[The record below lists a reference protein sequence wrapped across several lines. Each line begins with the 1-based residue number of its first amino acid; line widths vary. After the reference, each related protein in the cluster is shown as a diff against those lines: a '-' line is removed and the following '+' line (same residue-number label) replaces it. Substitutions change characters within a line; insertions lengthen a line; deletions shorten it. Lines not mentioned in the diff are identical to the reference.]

1 MRLLKGKDINI
12 FLFTITSPLWERLR
26 EGLGFMIY
34 HIEGK
39 LVEKTPTYV
48 VIDAGGVGYVMQIS
62 LNTFSKI
69 GDSEK
74 CKLFTEQMYVR
85 DDMPRFYGF
94 ADIAERNLFRLLV
107 SVSGVGGTS
116 ALLMLS
122 SLTAVEIQTAIATAN
137 VAVIKS
143 VKGIG
148 EKTAQRVIVDLK
160 DKMGKSDLSAEIF
173 SSANNT
179 LKEEALSALVMLGFN
194 KQGADKVL
202 DKIIRTEGTGQTVEQ
217 LIKSALKNL

>member
-1 MRLLKGKDINI
+1 
-12 FLFTITSPLWERLR
+12 
-26 EGLGFMIY
+26 MIY

-39 LVEKTPTYV
+39 LVEKTPTYA
-48 VIDAGGVGYVMQIS
+48 VIDAAGVGYIMQIS

-69 GDSEK
+69 GENEK
-74 CKLFTEQMYVR
+74 CKLFTEQLYVR
-85 DDMPRFYGF
+85 DDMPRFFGF
-94 ADIAERNLFRLLV
+94 ADIAERNLFRQLV

-122 SLTAVEIQTAIATAN
+122 SLSAAEIQQAIVTGN
-137 VAVIKS
+137 VALIKS

-148 EKTAQRVIVDLK
+148 EKTAQRIIVDLK
-160 DKMGKSDLSAEIF
+160 DKMGKSDIGSEFLVPS
-173 SSANNT
+173 NNT

-194 KQGADKVL
+194 KLMADKAL

>member
-1 MRLLKGKDINI
+1 
-12 FLFTITSPLWERLR
+12 
-26 EGLGFMIY
+26 MIY

-39 LVEKTPTYV
+39 LVEKSPTYA

-69 GDSEK
+69 GESEK
-74 CKLFTEQMYVR
+74 CKLYTEQLYVR
-85 DDMPRFYGF
+85 DDMPRFFGF

-122 SLTAVEIQTAIATAN
+122 SLSATEIQTAIATAN

-160 DKMGKSDLSAEIF
+160 DKMGKSDFSSEIF
-173 SSANNT
+173 HGANNT

-194 KQGADKVL
+194 KLAAEKVL

>member
-1 MRLLKGKDINI
+1 
-12 FLFTITSPLWERLR
+12 
-26 EGLGFMIY
+26 MIY

-48 VIDAGGVGYVMQIS
+48 VIDANGVGYVMQIS
-62 LNTFSKI
+62 LNTFTKI
-69 GDSEK
+69 GDAEK
-74 CKLFTEQMYVR
+74 CKLYTEQMYVR

-122 SLTAVEIQTAIATAN
+122 SLSAAEIQNAIATAN

-160 DKMGKSDLSAEIF
+160 DKMGKGDLSAEIF
-173 SSANNT
+173 SSVNNT

-194 KQGADKVL
+194 KQAADKAL

>member
-1 MRLLKGKDINI
+1 
-12 FLFTITSPLWERLR
+12 
-26 EGLGFMIY
+26 MIY

-39 LVEKTPTYV
+39 LVEKTPTYA

-62 LNTFSKI
+62 LNTFTKI
-69 GDSEK
+69 GDNEK
-74 CKLFTEQMYVR
+74 CKLYTEQLYVR
-85 DDMPRFYGF
+85 DDMPRFFGF
-94 ADIAERNLFRLLV
+94 YDIAERNLFRMLV

-122 SLTAVEIQTAIATAN
+122 SLSAAEIQGAIATGN
-137 VAVIKS
+137 VALIKS

-148 EKTAQRVIVDLK
+148 EKTAQRIIVDLK
-160 DKMGKSDLSAEIF
+160 GKMGKEELSSEF
-173 SSANNT
+173 FVSSSNT

-194 KQGADKVL
+194 KLAADKVL

-217 LIKSALKNL
+217 LIKAALKNL

>member
-1 MRLLKGKDINI
+1 
-12 FLFTITSPLWERLR
+12 
-26 EGLGFMIY
+26 MIY
-34 HIEGK
+34 HVEGK

-62 LNTFSKI
+62 LNTFTKI

-122 SLTAVEIQTAIATAN
+122 SLTAAEIQNAIATAN

-160 DKMGKSDLSAEIF
+160 DKMGKSDLSSEIF
-173 SSANNT
+173 SSVNNT

-194 KQGADKVL
+194 KQAADKTL

>member
-1 MRLLKGKDINI
+1 MIN
-12 FLFTITSPLWERLR
+12 
-26 EGLGFMIY
+26 

-39 LVEKTPTYV
+39 LVEKTPTYA
-48 VIDAGGVGYVMQIS
+48 VIDAAGVGYVMQIS

-69 GDSEK
+69 GDTEK
-74 CKLFTEQMYVR
+74 CRLYTEHLYVR
-85 DDMPRFYGF
+85 DDMPRFFGF
-94 ADIAERNLFRLLV
+94 ADVAERALFRQLV

-122 SLTAVEIQTAIATAN
+122 SLSAAEIQNAIATGN
-137 VAVIKS
+137 VALIKS

-148 EKTAQRVIVDLK
+148 EKTAQRIIVDLK
-160 DKMGKSDLSAEIF
+160 DKIGKSNNVSAEF
-173 SSANNT
+173 FVSSNNI

-194 KQGADKVL
+194 KAAADKVL
-202 DKIIRTEGTGQTVEQ
+202 DKIIKTEGTGQTVEQ

>member
-1 MRLLKGKDINI
+1 
-12 FLFTITSPLWERLR
+12 
-26 EGLGFMIY
+26 MIY
-34 HIEGK
+34 HVEGK
-39 LVEKTPTYV
+39 LVEKTPTYA

-62 LNTFSKI
+62 LNTYSKI
-69 GDSEK
+69 GGTEH
-74 CKLFTEQMYVR
+74 CKLYAEQLYVR

-122 SLTAVEIQTAIATAN
+122 SLSADEIRTAIATGN
-137 VAVIKS
+137 VALIKS

-160 DKMGKSDLSAEIF
+160 DKIGKSSDAIPAEIF
-173 SSANNT
+173 IGVNNT
-179 LKEEALSALVMLGFN
+179 LKEEALSALVMLGFS
-194 KQGADKVL
+194 KPAADKVL

>member
-1 MRLLKGKDINI
+1 
-12 FLFTITSPLWERLR
+12 
-26 EGLGFMIY
+26 MIY

-62 LNTFSKI
+62 LNTFTKI

-74 CKLFTEQMYVR
+74 CKLYTEQMYVR

-94 ADIAERNLFRLLV
+94 FETSERNLFRLLV

-122 SLTAVEIQTAIATAN
+122 SLSAAEIQNAIATAN

-160 DKMGKSDLSAEIF
+160 DKMGKGDLSAEIF
-173 SSANNT
+173 SSSNNT

-194 KQGADKVL
+194 KQGAEKVL
-202 DKIIRTEGTGQTVEQ
+202 DKIIRTEGPGQTVEQ
-217 LIKSALKNL
+217 LIKSALINL

>member
-1 MRLLKGKDINI
+1 
-12 FLFTITSPLWERLR
+12 
-26 EGLGFMIY
+26 MIY

-39 LVEKTPTYV
+39 LVEKTPTYA
-48 VIDAGGVGYVMQIS
+48 VIDANGVGYVMQIS
-62 LNTFSKI
+62 LNTFTKI
-69 GDSEK
+69 GDSEH
-74 CKLFTEQMYVR
+74 CKLYTEQLYVR

-94 ADIAERNLFRLLV
+94 ADVAERNLFRMLV

-122 SLTAVEIQTAIATAN
+122 SLSASEIQNAIVMAN

-148 EKTAQRVIVDLK
+148 EKTAQRVILELK
-160 DKMGKSDLSAEIF
+160 DKMGKSDITAAEIF
-173 SSANNT
+173 AGSNNT

-194 KQGADKVL
+194 KAAADKTL